1 MSLGE
6 KKRESAAIIT
16 CRLTAGEIFT
26 PVERALGSDETV
38 RVGVE
43 ATVVGRTP
51 HVVFVARWEDGVCAD
66 CEEEEGEDLHGGI
79 AARLIWY
86 T

>member
-6 KKRESAAIIT
+6 NKRESAAIIT

-51 HVVFVARWEDGVCAD
+51 HVVFVARWEGGVYAGS
-66 CEEEEGEDLHGGI
+66 EEEEGEDPHCGI
-79 AARLIWY
+79 ASRLMC
-86 T
+86 